1 MTLHETT
8 RRRDRLAPLRLRL
21 LHRRTR
27 PRRAHVGDA
36 LLHAGTAH
44 GRPHARRHDV
54 GVAHESHVRLTV
66 LAARGVRRLRQ
77 GRQALEKSA
86 TSIHNSND
94 ELRNRTADYFANW
107 KKDTAKV
114 SNPELQAI
122 ADQRRQVV
130 RDQYDRFRTSYAGA
144 SASLDTLLKDLHDL
158 RSVIGNDLTEATQSH
173 VRGTTVV
180 QSAASDGS
188 RAQSAIDGALAETRA
203 LIQQLAPAA
212 GQ

>member
-1 MTLHETT
+1 MK
-8 RRRDRLAPLRLRL
+8 RLAAVTASLLFAFACSTAAPDRAVRTSETLSSLQEELRTA
-21 LHRRTR
+21 RTR
-27 PRRAHVGDA
+27 VDTTLASLTNLTSAPPSSLRAAYDA
-36 LLHAGTAH
+36 Y
-44 GRPHARRHDV
+44 ARD
-54 GVAHESHVRLTV
+54 L
-66 LAARGVRRLRQ
+66 
-77 GRQALEKSA
+77 QALEKSD
-86 TSIHNSND
+86 TSIHNSNA

-114 SNPELQAI
+114 ANPELQAI

-158 RSVIGNDLTEATQSH
+158 RSVIGNDLTEATQSK

-188 RAQSAIDGALAETRA
+188 RAQSAIDAALAETRS
-203 LIQQLAPAA
+203 LIQQLSPAA